1 LIHLNRSG
9 RNLKRNEKGF
19 GEDKM
24 LRYIGMVVALA
35 NISIIVILLTIYWKN
50 YRKWKSEY
58 TLGLLIFG
66 TFLLIQNIL
75 SMGFLAPPPPPDPSG
90 LGHGN
95 DYPLFMINIS
105 QLIALA
111 ALLKISWK

>member
-1 LIHLNRSG
+1 
-9 RNLKRNEKGF
+9 
-19 GEDKM
+19 M
-24 LRYIGMVVALA
+24 LRYIGMAVALA
-35 NISIIVILLTIYWKN
+35 NISIIVVLLSIYWKN
-50 YRKWKSEY
+50 YSKWKSEY

-66 TFLLIQNIL
+66 TFLLIQNLL

-90 LGHGN
+90 GVQGN
-95 DYPLFMINIS
+95 DYSLLLINIS

>member
-1 LIHLNRSG
+1 
-9 RNLKRNEKGF
+9 
-19 GEDKM
+19 M
-24 LRYIGMVVALA
+24 LRYIGMAVALA
-35 NISIIVILLTIYWKN
+35 NISIIVVLLSVYWKN

-66 TFLLIQNIL
+66 TFLLIQNLL

-90 LGHGN
+90 AVQGDN
-95 DYPLFMINIS
+95 YSLFLINVC
-105 QLIALA
+105 QLIALS

>member
-1 LIHLNRSG
+1 
-9 RNLKRNEKGF
+9 
-19 GEDKM
+19 M
-24 LRYIGMVVALA
+24 LRYVGMAVALA
-35 NISIIVILLTIYWKN
+35 NISIIVVLLSIYWKN

-75 SMGFLAPPPPPDPSG
+75 SMGFLAPPPPPPDPSG
-90 LGHGN
+90 GGQGN
-95 DYPLFMINIS
+95 DYSLFFINIS

>member
-1 LIHLNRSG
+1 
-9 RNLKRNEKGF
+9 
-19 GEDKM
+19 M
-24 LRYIGMVVALA
+24 LRYIGMAVALA
-35 NISIIVILLTIYWKN
+35 NISIIVILLSIYWKN

-66 TFLLIQNIL
+66 TFLLIQNLL

-90 LGHGN
+90 GGGN
-95 DYPLFMINIS
+95 DYSLLLINIS
-105 QLIALA
+105 QLIALS